1 MRLNPNYWRKLY
13 FVPCRNTTARRTAAL
28 LRKATSLPIHT
39 CEIATVPT
47 AASRHPQNTFF
58 FVLIGESA
66 LTTITDQLQNAVRA
80 IDRSRCGFALIA
92 DHAALRILPRPAVDS
107 WFGRIDP
114 SGLAKEV
121 DAFLTCIFAGRV
133 WASPQDLVSLLGDD
147 QIATLQRY
155 PEIASGEPALPL
167 RRLTKRQ
174 SEVARLVAEGAANRA
189 IAEKLGIGLYTVKS
203 HVSAAMAAFEVTNR
217 TELAVQIR
225 RSVESVPRAVAAHD
239 SDARSG
245 NRDRLL

>member
-1 MRLNPNYWRKLY
+1 MRRNPNYWRKLY
-13 FVPCRNTTARRTAAL
+13 FVPCRNATAPRTAAL
-28 LRKATSLPIHT
+28 LRKAASSPIHT
-39 CEIATVPT
+39 CELATVPA
-47 AASRHPQNTFF
+47 AASRHPQHTFF
-58 FVLIGESA
+58 FLLIGASA
-66 LTTITDQLQNAVRA
+66 LTTVTDQLQHALRA

-92 DHAALRILPRPAVDS
+92 DHAALRILPRPAVDR

-147 QIATLQRY
+147 EIATIQRH
-155 PEIASGEPALPL
+155 PEIRSDDPAFPL
-167 RRLTKRQ
+167 RRLTRRQ

-203 HVSAAMAAFEVTNR
+203 HVSAAMAAFEAANR

-225 RSVESVPRAVAAHD
+225 RACESGPCAVAAYD
-239 SDARSG
+239 PGASRENG
-245 NRDRLL
+245 DRLL